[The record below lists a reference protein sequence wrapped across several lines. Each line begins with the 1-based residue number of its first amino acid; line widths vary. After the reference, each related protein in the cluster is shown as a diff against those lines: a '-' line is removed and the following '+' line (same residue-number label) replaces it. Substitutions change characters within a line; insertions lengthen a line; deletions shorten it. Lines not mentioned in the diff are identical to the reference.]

1 MLLVVVRHIK
11 LNGELM
17 AVFKDTR
24 LVSLL
29 EGLLSKKE
37 LVI

>member
-1 MLLVVVRHIK
+1 
-11 LNGELM
+11 M
-17 AVFKDTR
+17 AILKDTR

-37 LVI
+37 LVIWRPLVQFLSLSLWG